1 VQRYGRYQGAGG
13 MKHYVS
19 FGGGVQSTAL
29 AMLVIHRHPDLVRA
43 MGDVQ
48 PELWLFSDTGDEP
61 QAVYDHVVVMRQ
73 RILDAGMVY
82 KTVSAGVLSEH
93 VLSKA
98 KRRERGISMP
108 PMYVST
114 RDGDTMP
121 VRRGCTR
128 DFKIKPLDSAAKAH
142 FEVPRG
148 YKGEP
153 YVAQW
158 YGISSDEAQR
168 MKIPQ
173 DRWRTFEYPLVKMG
187 WSRRRCLD
195 YLDSLGMSAPRSACV
210 YCPFHDTAEWKKVLA
225 VPGERAKVFE
235 FERQLHA
242 ACDEHG
248 SIAGLNTKPY
258 LHSTRTPINEVD
270 FDKGQQ
276 SLWDTWDQECAGICG
291 V

>member
-1 VQRYGRYQGAGG
+1 MR
-13 MKHYVS
+13 HYVS

-29 AMLVIHRHPDLVRA
+29 AMLVIERHPDLIRA

-61 QAVYDHVVVMRQ
+61 QAVYKHEAVMRQ
-73 RILDAGMVY
+73 RILDAGMDY
-82 KTVSAGVLSEH
+82 KRVTAGKLSEH
-93 VLSKA
+93 VLDKA
-98 KRRERGISMP
+98 KRGERGISMP

-114 RDGDTMP
+114 RTGDTMP

-128 DFKIKPLDSAAKAH
+128 DFKIKPLDKCAKKH

-153 YVAQW
+153 FVAQW

-168 MKIPQ
+168 MKIAQ
-173 DRWRTFEYPLVKMG
+173 DKWRTFEYPLVKMG

-195 YLDSLGMSAPRSACV
+195 YLSDLGISAPRSACV
-210 YCPFHDTAEWKKVLA
+210 FCPFHSAEEWKKVLA
-225 VPGERAKVFE
+225 VPAEKAKVID

-242 ACDEHG
+242 AWDEHG
-248 SIAGLNTKPY
+248 SVAGLETRPY
-258 LHSTRTPINEVD
+258 IHSSRIPIEDVD
-270 FDKGQQ
+270 HDKGQR
-276 SLWDTWDQECAGICG
+276 SLWDSWDEECAGICG

>member
-1 VQRYGRYQGAGG
+1 VR
-13 MKHYVS
+13 HYVS

-29 AMLVIHRHPDLVRA
+29 AMLVIERHPDLIRA

-61 QAVYDHVVVMRQ
+61 QAVYKHEAVMRQ
-73 RILDAGMVY
+73 RILDAGMDY
-82 KTVSAGVLSEH
+82 KRVTAGKLSEH
-93 VLSKA
+93 VLDKA
-98 KRRERGISMP
+98 KRGERGISMP

-114 RDGDTMP
+114 RTGDTMP

-128 DFKIKPLDSAAKAH
+128 DFKVKPLDKCAKKH

-153 YVAQW
+153 FVAQW

-168 MKIPQ
+168 MKIAQ
-173 DRWRTFEYPLVKMG
+173 DKWRTFEYPLVKMG

-195 YLDSLGMSAPRSACV
+195 YLSDLGISAPRSACV
-210 YCPFHDTAEWKKVLA
+210 FCPFHGAEEWKKVLA
-225 VPGERAKVFE
+225 VPAEKARVID

-242 ACDEHG
+242 AWDEHG
-248 SIAGLNTKPY
+248 SVAGLETRPY
-258 LHSTRTPINEVD
+258 IHSSRIPIEDVD
-270 FDKGQQ
+270 HDKGQR
-276 SLWDTWDQECAGICG
+276 SLWDSWDEECAGICG